1 MALSLSLLPKNLTL
15 LPVAERQR
23 LLSSS
28 RLKVALTG
36 FIALLVTGLCLVVIL
51 FVGHIFD
58 WLTPRMQQDLGWKV
72 ARGAVEVAER
82 GELALIL
89 KDEPMLQDA
98 FDRYAKDEDV
108 QAIVAADP
116 SGRVIATHGELPI
129 AAAEIFR
136 APRAQLNQR
145 ADYVWSW
152 TEQTVEGAAVG
163 RVAMVAST
171 LRLEAGR
178 DLRHRILM
186 LTAVAGLLGLAL
198 SLSFVHWYVGPVLKV
213 TGRAFDGLERAA
225 SELLHKQRLEK
236 ELEIGA
242 RIQTCLLPRSV
253 AIPEL
258 ELSAKMVPAS
268 EVGGD
273 YYDAFAAG
281 RGGFIGIGDVAGHG
295 LTSGLVMLMVQSV
308 VGALARQAPEASPS
322 ELVCALNT
330 VLYDNI
336 RHRLQN
342 KEHVTFTLLRYQPG
356 GTLTFAG
363 AHEEMCVFRRATG
376 TVELVETPGTW
387 LGAMRDVKKHTV
399 DTELR
404 LEIGDI
410 VLLYTDGVTEARAAS
425 GEQFG
430 LDRLTRL
437 LENSSDLPIEALIDR
452 VYKAV
457 AAHAKEL
464 DDDVTLLA
472 FRYVGAAQAHGTA
485 GTRSMDRS

>member
-1 MALSLSLLPKNLTL
+1 VAISVSLLPKNLTL
-15 LPVAERQR
+15 LPKAERQR
-23 LLSSS
+23 ILSSS
-28 RLKVALTG
+28 RLRIALTA
-36 FIALLVTGLCLVVIL
+36 FVASLILALCVVVMLLVGQ
-51 FVGHIFD
+51 IFD

-116 SGRVIATHGELPI
+116 TGRVLATHGDLPI
-129 AAAEIFR
+129 AAEELFR

-145 ADYVWSW
+145 QDYVWSW
-152 TEQTVEGAAVG
+152 AEQNVEGASVG
-163 RVAMVAST
+163 KVAMVAST

-178 DLRHRILM
+178 DLRRRIVM
-186 LTAVAGLLGLAL
+186 LTGVAGLLGLVL
-198 SLSFVHWYVGPVLKV
+198 SLSFVKWYVGPVLKV
-213 TGRAFDGLERAA
+213 TGRAFEGLERAA
-225 SELLHKQRLEK
+225 TELMNKQRLEK

-242 RIQTCLLPRSV
+242 RIQTCLLPKTV

-258 ELSAKMVPAS
+258 ELAAKMVPAS

-281 RGGFIGIGDVAGHG
+281 SGGFIGIGDVAGHG

-308 VGALARQAPEASPS
+308 VAALARKSPEAAPS
-322 ELVCALNT
+322 ELVCGLNT
-330 VLYDNI
+330 VLHDNI

-342 KEHVTFTLLRYQPG
+342 KEHVTFTLLRYEPG
-356 GTLTFAG
+356 GKISFAG
-363 AHEEMCVFRRATG
+363 AHEEICVWRKQTG
-376 TVELVETPGTW
+376 KVELVPTPGTW
-387 LGAMRDVKKHTV
+387 LGAMRDVRKHTV
-399 DTELR
+399 DSTLS
-404 LEIGDI
+404 LEHGDI
-410 VLLYTDGVTEARAAS
+410 VLLYTDGVTEARAAG

-430 LDRLTRL
+430 LERLTAL
-437 LENSSDLPIEALIDR
+437 LENSADLPMTALVERI
-452 VYKAV
+452 YAAV
-457 AAHAKEL
+457 AKHAKEL

-472 FRYVGAAQAHGTA
+472 FRRT
-485 GTRSMDRS
+485 